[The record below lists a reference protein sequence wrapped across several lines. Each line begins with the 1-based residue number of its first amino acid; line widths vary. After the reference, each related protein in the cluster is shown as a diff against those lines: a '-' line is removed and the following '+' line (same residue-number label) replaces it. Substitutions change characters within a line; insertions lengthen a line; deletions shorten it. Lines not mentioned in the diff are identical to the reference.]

1 MPPGQGQFPSMVQIA
16 PQISGKIQ
24 KGHRLAKLSWKKIEI
39 FMLTYVPSILAL
51 SSHLD
56 LDLVSGFLSSFLAES
71 GVLCSVFSRFEFCRH
86 FLLGPSPAGKT
97 HHEPMLSHPFSTWYV
112 SPQFQSFQLIS
123 HQVYARSL
131 LVLSF
136 KQTKKS
142 GKVQ

>member
-1 MPPGQGQFPSMVQIA
+1 
-16 PQISGKIQ
+16 
-24 KGHRLAKLSWKKIEI
+24 
-39 FMLTYVPSILAL
+39 MLTYAPSILDL

-112 SPQFQSFQLIS
+112 LPQFQSFQLIS
-123 HQVYARSL
+123 HQVYAPSFTSGRSSL
-131 LVLSF
+131 CCLCLKPKSQVRCSKEMEHVNGLVNILNSIHRTGQVSVVL
-136 KQTKKS
+136 QT
-142 GKVQ
+142 